1 MSGPNPQILLP
12 GDPLPP
18 APPSLGT
25 HLFSTTLTSSLAGTH
40 HRSKTTTSVRP
51 PHPASPSLPSTGD
64 IILGRITR
72 ITSRQATLDILTLT
86 SLPST
91 PGPSSASSSS
101 SATAS
106 STLTSTA
113 PSLSETV
120 PLPYAHQALIRA
132 QDIRATE
139 IDKVSVAG
147 SFQVGD
153 IVRAAVISV
162 GDERNYY
169 CSTARDELGVVL
181 GRSET
186 GRDLVGVSWRE
197 MVEVFEGRV
206 GKREGRKVG
215 RVI

>member
-1 MSGPNPQILLP
+1 M
-12 GDPLPP
+12 
-18 APPSLGT
+18 
-25 HLFSTTLTSSLAGTH
+25 
-40 HRSKTTTSVRP
+40 
-51 PHPASPSLPSTGD
+51 
-64 IILGRITR
+64 
-72 ITSRQATLDILTLT
+72 
-86 SLPST
+86 
-91 PGPSSASSSS
+91 
-101 SATAS
+101 
-106 STLTSTA
+106 
-113 PSLSETV
+113 
-120 PLPYAHQALIRA
+120 
-132 QDIRATE
+132 
-139 IDKVSVAG
+139 SVAG

-206 GKREGRKVG
+206 GRREGRKVG

>member
-1 MSGPNPQILLP
+1 MSTPNPQILLP

-25 HLFSTTLTSSLAGTH
+25 HLFGTTLTSSLAGTS

-51 PHPASPSLPSTGD
+51 PHTASPSLPSTGD

-72 ITSRQATLDILTLT
+72 ITPRQATLDILALT

-91 PGPSSASSSS
+91 TGPSSASST
-101 SATAS
+101 ATS

-206 GKREGRKVG
+206 GRREGRKVG